1 VKGVEK
7 IVRDIVQ
14 EVSGQGGE
22 DQGDRSELEL
32 IISKAMT
39 AFARLGIGYKAERT
53 EKAFGLH
60 NGEYFKTVL
69 ARRVADVFKE
79 RQDNDEKIL
88 NRLGVIFIDLNG
100 LKNINELSLGKYSAG
115 DKGLK
120 ILADILGSNEL
131 NSWAK
136 GLGIKLTPAH
146 YHGDE
151 FLLMVDAVDNKEVDL
166 VSNKN
171 TFKGVNGRDVT
182 GISIMKY
189 IGEYIGEA
197 LKSKNTDNIFN
208 FTDQEQLKKV
218 KPFINSLPPEL
229 KKEFNEDFK
238 YQLTCSYGYAT
249 LRDAIPKI
257 IKEKETKELEN
268 MNSQELVLLISG
280 FGLIDTAAKKLGIAK
295 GMDKLVREKGSA
307 KDQILERFYRFV
319 RERQGS
325 SISIEDVKEI
335 IKVLFEF
342 RDEVLNLRK
351 KLSEEKRKRIR
362 ASRKVKSLE
371 IQSEEMPKH
380 NMAWTKNN
388 VEKPLLEEIA
398 RLQAENLKNRSVLGR
413 LKEWFEALTKK

>member
-1 VKGVEK
+1 MGESKIEIAVKPADKIARGHFHRVEISPGEMSEAVNTITSKISQCLQGDCMDKLAESVRKADAQEEKHRLFFDMLEEVSEKLKGVEE

-22 DQGDRSELEL
+22 DQGDGGRLES
-32 IISKAMT
+32 IISKAMI
-39 AFARLGIGYKAERT
+39 AFARLGIGYKAEKT

-136 GLGIKLTPAH
+136 SLGIKLTPAH

-171 TFKGVNGRDVT
+171 TFKGVNDRDVT
-182 GISIMKY
+182 GISVMKY
-189 IGEYIGEA
+189 IGEYIEEA
-197 LKSKNTDNIFN
+197 LKSKDTNDIFDFSN
-208 FTDQEQLKKV
+208 LEQLKEV
-218 KPFINSLPPEL
+218 QPFVDSLPPEL

-249 LRDAIPKI
+249 LKDAISKI
-257 IKEKETKELEN
+257 VK
-268 MNSQELVLLISG
+268 S
-280 FGLIDTAAKKLGIAK
+280 K
-295 GMDKLVREKGSA
+295 GME
-307 KDQILERFYRFV
+307 
-319 RERQGS
+319 
-325 SISIEDVKEI
+325 
-335 IKVLFEF
+335 
-342 RDEVLNLRK
+342 
-351 KLSEEKRKRIR
+351 
-362 ASRKVKSLE
+362 
-371 IQSEEMPKH
+371 
-380 NMAWTKNN
+380 
-388 VEKPLLEEIA
+388 
-398 RLQAENLKNRSVLGR
+398 AEG
-413 LKEWFEALTKK
+413 